1 MKLTNRNGIFY
12 ISYVNA
18 IGKQIRF
25 STNTKDKKL
34 ALDIYKNFQT
44 GNFKP
49 QTELK
54 KDKLKTKSH
63 TVHYLVFQYLKH
75 GEKHFTPETMVSLKS
90 HLKTLLNKTSN
101 NLDIMDLD
109 FYKLNEIVN
118 NQVSVYQSLQCR
130 NYYNMF
136 FNWLINNGYF
146 VGVNPVS
153 KIKKP
158 KIVQKLPVY
167 ISELELQKILQTT
180 TKLDNMDI
188 RDLVR
193 DITLFAFYTGFRLSE
208 ITSLIWSQVDFSNK
222 TIKLDNQTSK
232 TKSGKIRVVPISN
245 KILDMLEVRYNNRTT
260 ELVFSHNYSMKNF
273 NDLISKSF
281 KKCVKKLPEINQS
294 IHFHSLRHSFA
305 SNLVLKNVNILTVSK
320 LLGHSKIATTLVYSH
335 ISDNVLKDAINVL

>member
-12 ISYVNA
+12 ISYVDNT
-18 IGKQIRF
+18 GKQIRF
-25 STNTKDKKL
+25 STKTTDQKQANL
-34 ALDIYKNFQT
+34 IFKNFQI

-49 QTELK
+49 KRELK
-54 KDKLKTKSH
+54 KQTEKIKKN
-63 TVHYLVFQYLKH
+63 TVHYLVFQYLKF
-75 GEKHFTPETMVSLKS
+75 GERNFTPETMVSLKS

-109 FYKLNEIVN
+109 FIKLNEIVN
-118 NQVSVYQSLQCR
+118 NQVSVYQSLMSR
-130 NYYNMF
+130 NYLNMF
-136 FNWLINNGYF
+136 FNWLINNGYYT
-146 VGVNPVS
+146 GLNPVS

-167 ISELELQKILQTT
+167 ISELELQKILQITS
-180 TKLDNMDI
+180 KLDNVDI

-193 DITLFAFYTGFRLSE
+193 DITLFAFYTGLRLGE
-208 ITSLIWSQVDFSNK
+208 ITSLNWRQIDFQNG
-222 TIKLDNQTSK
+222 TIKLDNQTTK

-245 KILDMLEVRYNNRTT
+245 KILPMLKVRYTNQTT
-260 ELVFSHNYSMKNF
+260 TMVFEHNYSTKNI

-281 KKCVKKLPEINQS
+281 KKCVKKIPKLNQS

-335 ISDNVLKDAINVL
+335 ISDSILKDAINVL